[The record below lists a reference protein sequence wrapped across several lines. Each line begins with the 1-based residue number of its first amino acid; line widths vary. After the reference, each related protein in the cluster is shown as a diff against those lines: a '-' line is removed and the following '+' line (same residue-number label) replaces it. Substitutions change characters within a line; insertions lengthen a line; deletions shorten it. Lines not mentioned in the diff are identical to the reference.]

1 MNFDVWTFVTERPF
15 LLILIGLAII
25 IVYILLRLYQFLR
38 WRDGPRWFYSILFK
52 EYDKSKD

>member
-25 IVYILLRLYQFLR
+25 IVYLLLSLYQTIK
-38 WRDGPRWFYSILFK
+38 WRKGPRWLYSILFD
-52 EYDKSKD
+52 E